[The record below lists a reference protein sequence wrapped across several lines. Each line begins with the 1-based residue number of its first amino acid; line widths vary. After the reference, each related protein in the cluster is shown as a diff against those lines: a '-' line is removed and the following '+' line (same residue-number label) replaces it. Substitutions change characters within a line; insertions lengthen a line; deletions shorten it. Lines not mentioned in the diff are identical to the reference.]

1 MAVVAAFGIRCPTR
15 RLMTLTF
22 VLTDV
27 EGSTRLWEAHRQA
40 MEGALAR
47 HDLSLIHI

>member
-1 MAVVAAFGIRCPTR
+1 MSRTF

-27 EGSTRLWEAHRQA
+27 EGSTRLWEDYHEA
-40 MEGALAR
+40 MGGALAT
-47 HDLSLIHI
+47 HDRLVSMVVADRGGGW